1 MLSLICLGGYEYWVI
16 GLSLLSCVY
25 WSLLLVVCVIII
37 IMQALFRGKKGDE
50 KKLFYYFFAKA
61 KNLA

>member
-1 MLSLICLGGYEYWVI
+1 
-16 GLSLLSCVY
+16 
-25 WSLLLVVCVIII
+25 
-37 IMQALFRGKKGDE
+37 MQALFRGKKGDE